1 MDYEKKYK
9 EALDNFK
16 KIKAA
21 NKDNK
26 ELVNFI
32 EYEYPELK
40 KSEDGMIIDAIKHGL
55 KCLGWEHINGIRIV
69 DIVAWLEKQG
79 ENHIVENNEKV
90 YATSEQIPAN
100 SAKTCKDE
108 QNPIDKVE
116 PTFKTGDWVIW
127 DNKISCH
134 VDDIYQGKESLMY
147 TITDTNNMI
156 RSYSV
161 KGFDNNAHLWTI
173 QDAKEGDVLYSPCHS
188 LLWIFK
194 SKDTVYCGCNLNYN
208 DGAFCGEGYF
218 KRPTDAIPATKEQR
232 DTLFAKMK
240 EAGYEWDA
248 NEKELK
254 KIVQETEPTPIFRV
268 GDTLKRKG
276 KDYTFIVYR
285 IQGGYYH
292 CYHSNGA
299 FFPIEEQDNW
309 ELVEPKHTWSEE
321 DEEIIKEAC
330 KIINCY
336 GNIITEQNEAN
347 KAYRIADKLKSLKDR
362 I

>member
-100 SAKTCKDE
+100 FAKTCKDE
-108 QNPIDKVE
+108 QKPK
-116 PTFKTGDWVIW
+116 
-127 DNKISCH
+127 
-134 VDDIYQGKESLMY
+134 
-147 TITDTNNMI
+147 
-156 RSYSV
+156 
-161 KGFDNNAHLWTI
+161 
-173 QDAKEGDVLYSPCHS
+173 
-188 LLWIFK
+188 
-194 SKDTVYCGCNLNYN
+194 
-208 DGAFCGEGYF
+208 
-218 KRPTDAIPATKEQR
+218 
-232 DTLFAKMK
+232 
-240 EAGYEWDA
+240 
-248 NEKELK
+248 
-254 KIVQETEPTPIFRV
+254 FRV
-268 GDTLKRKG
+268 GDTIKCKYDDRQFTIKSVDLDKRTYTYTQEG
-276 KDYTFIVYR
+276 RGNDIDYADKEF
-285 IQGGYYH
+285 
-292 CYHSNGA
+292 
-299 FFPIEEQDNW
+299 
-309 ELVEPKHTWSEE
+309 ELVEHKLAWSEE
-321 DEEIIKEAC
+321 DEKIMQTMIKEGDL
-330 KIINCY
+330 KPS
-336 GNIITEQNEAN
+336 EM
-347 KAYRIADKLKSLKDR
+347 DWLKSLKDR